1 MQDRTKSNKTPST
14 RTHFPKSLSPYAT
27 RLSSP
32 RMMVM
37 KSPSAQVLKESP
49 VPPWLQDVRLVPHGM
64 SKNALNITDFW
75 TQGQR
80 YSTIK
85 RLHLVS
91 GESKIKSVFRQRENE
106 EKRKTLSKKINSLK
120 FKLHLDPISPRSIPT
135 ELGSQRSDNT
145 IRIHPH
151 TDKHSTTRKRLSKL
165 V

>member
-1 MQDRTKSNKTPST
+1 MQNRTISNKFPSS
-14 RTHFPKSLSPYAT
+14 RTHFPKSLSPSST

-49 VPPWLQDVRLVPHGM
+49 VPPWLQDVRLVPQGM

-91 GESKIKSVFRQRENE
+91 GESRIKSVFRQRENE
-106 EKRKTLSKKINSLK
+106 EKRKSLSKKINSLK
-120 FKLHLDPISPRSIPT
+120 FKLHLDPLSPRGIPT
-135 ELGSQRSDNT
+135 DLGSQRSDNP
-145 IRIHPH
+145 IKIQPH
-151 TDKHSTTRKRLSKL
+151 TVKHSTTKRRLSKL